1 MRDRSKNPVD
11 DDNLKYLSKS
21 VQIAIDVLLAFTEK
35 EPDKGITELS
45 VALGIPKSAIHRAVV
60 NLEMRELL
68 QRDPATQKYRLGL
81 KVFELGM
88 RARLRMNIGQ
98 IARPF
103 LEELVRQTEQSACLA
118 VLSQGQALLLD
129 SVESP
134 RGLRAVLTIGQ
145 SRPIHCSSVGKA
157 LVAWLPEY
165 RVRQILEQIDLTRY
179 TQQTIT
185 DPQQF
190 LEELRIVRERGFAL
204 DLEEYEEN
212 LFCIGVPVRASTG
225 DVVAAIS
232 ISGPKYQSDSAIDP
246 GLIRCAQSAAK
257 AVSYAIRGQVADF
270 R

>member
-1 MRDRSKNPVD
+1 MN

-21 VQIAIDVLLAFTEK
+21 VQIAIDVLLAFTDK

-45 VALGIPKSAIHRAVV
+45 VALGTPKSAIHRAVI
-60 NLEMRELL
+60 NLQMRDLL

-81 KVFELGM
+81 RVFELGM

-103 LEELVRQTEQSACLA
+103 LKELVHQTELSASLA
-118 VLSQGQALLLD
+118 VLSQGQALFLD
-129 SVESP
+129 AVESP
-134 RGLRAVLTIGQ
+134 RGLRAVVAVGQ
-145 SRPIHCSSVGKA
+145 SRPIHCSSMGKA
-157 LVAWLPEY
+157 LVAWLPEFK
-165 RVRQILEQIDLTRY
+165 VRQILEQTGLTPY
-179 TQQTIT
+179 TQHTIT

-190 LEELRIVRERGFAL
+190 LEALRIVRERGYAL

-232 ISGPKYQSDSAIDP
+232 ISGPKYQPDSAFDP
-246 GLIRCAQSAAK
+246 SLIRCALSAAE
-257 AVSYAIRGQVADF
+257 AVSYAIRGLDTNF